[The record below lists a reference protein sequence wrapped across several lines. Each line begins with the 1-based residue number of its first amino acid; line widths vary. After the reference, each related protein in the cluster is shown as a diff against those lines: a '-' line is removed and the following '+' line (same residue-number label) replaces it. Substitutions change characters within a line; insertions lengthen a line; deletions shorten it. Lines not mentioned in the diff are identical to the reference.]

1 MDLPSPPDAAFNA
14 AYLTLLRG
22 AEFVAAGL
30 RSPAVRK
37 CARGAGSDGEYRAR
51 LIGNALRELDRFLN
65 LLADE
70 TSRLLDV
77 RVSPGQRN
85 TANKLRDIDEL
96 CLCYADHSRL
106 RALGR
111 ARELLY
117 RRDGRLGRGDR
128 ADIWSLGASWP
139 DDDARRVSPLRTTR
153 LLVID
158 DDLARI
164 GALYQQ
170 LAKALAG
177 VVGSART
184 PAATCPAA
192 APSAPRTAG
201 LRGAAGD
208 GVAVQAPDKRGDRSV
223 LQPAASTRAAARI

>member
-1 MDLPSPPDAAFNA
+1 VDLPPSPDAAFNA

-30 RSPAVRK
+30 RSPAART
-37 CARGAGSDGEYRAR
+37 CARGAGSDGERYRAR

-77 RVSPGQRN
+77 RISPGQRN

-128 ADIWSLGASWP
+128 AEVWSLAASWP
-139 DDDARRVSPLRTTR
+139 GDDARRGSPGRTTR

-164 GALYQQ
+164 GALYRR

-177 VVGSART
+177 VAGSVRT
-184 PAATCPAA
+184 PASTCPVA

-201 LRGAAGD
+201 LRGATGD
-208 GVAVQAPDKRGDRSV
+208 GVAAQAPDKCGERPV
-223 LQPAASTRAAARI
+223 LQPVA

>member
-1 MDLPSPPDAAFNA
+1 MDLPPSPDAAFNA

-30 RSPAVRK
+30 RSAAVRT
-37 CARGAGSDGEYRAR
+37 CARGAGSDGERYRAR
-51 LIGNALRELDRFLN
+51 LIGNALRELDRFLH

-70 TSRLLDV
+70 TSRLLDL

-96 CLCYADHSRL
+96 CLCYADYSRL

-117 RRDGRLGRGDR
+117 RRDSRLGRGDR
-128 ADIWSLGASWP
+128 AELWSLAASWP
-139 DDDARRVSPLRTTR
+139 RDDARRASPRRTIR

-164 GALYQQ
+164 GTFYRR
-170 LAKALAG
+170 LAKALAE
-177 VVGSART
+177 VVRSA
-184 PAATCPAA
+184 
-192 APSAPRTAG
+192 
-201 LRGAAGD
+201 
-208 GVAVQAPDKRGDRSV
+208 
-223 LQPAASTRAAARI
+223 